1 MRDLPAPET
10 AHSEERD
17 HGELLRA
24 SPRHLPLTPFKV
36 ADHKVLVGVVAAV
49 AALATTAAAV
59 VAAKR
64 KPKLPNFTHR
74 RATDTPR

>member
-1 MRDLPAPET
+1 
-10 AHSEERD
+10 
-17 HGELLRA
+17 
-24 SPRHLPLTPFKV
+24 LPLTPFKV